1 MELSGKKINDDAFT
15 WKKKSTLK
23 NSKVINFLGV
33 SVKTFLKI
41 FFSRARNVFD
51 SVLGIF
57 FFFFHM

>member
-1 MELSGKKINDDAFT
+1 MMLSHGKKNV
-15 WKKKSTLK
+15 
-23 NSKVINFLGV
+23 KVIKFFGG

-57 FFFFHM
+57 FFFFTCKNIFLCVILM

>member
-1 MELSGKKINDDAFT
+1 MEKKIH
-15 WKKKSTLK
+15 SVPHI
-23 NSKVINFLGV
+23 KVITFFGG

-57 FFFFHM
+57 IIFFHM

>member
-1 MELSGKKINDDAFT
+1 MMMLSHGKKIHSFPHI
-15 WKKKSTLK
+15 
-23 NSKVINFLGV
+23 KVIKFLGG